1 ATAVVLVAG
10 LVIGLVLAFG
20 GSPPRHAALVSPSPT
35 PSPSHSRGPLRS
47 PFTGERVKSLH
58 RVLAVKIDNYVLARP
73 QTGLGKADLVYV
85 LPVEGGLTRF
95 MAIFSSHFPSV
106 VGPVRSAR
114 EDDLA
119 LLKQFGR
126 PALAYSGATPVLLPY
141 IARHARIVN
150 LYAGRVG
157 GYYRDNRRIAP
168 YNLYART
175 RRLLAEARHASKA
188 HWIGFRFGPPPAGGH
203 HTVSRSASFPSATYR
218 FTWSSKRGRWLV
230 RIDGKRARTTSGRQL
245 GPATVVI
252 QHTRITTSRFL
263 EYGSRPPTPCPPG
276 TAARPC
282 CAAGASTGRA
292 GPARTCPAA
301 PPSPPGPGSRC
312 GSPAARSGS
321 CWSAKDPSP
330 GPLAG
335 WFRRHRPRRVR

>member
-1 ATAVVLVAG
+1 MVWTGKRIAAVAAAVLLVAG

-20 GSPPRHAALVSPSPT
+20 GGSPRRATVAPPSPA

-73 QTGLGKADLVYV
+73 QTGLGKADIVYV
-85 LPVEGGLTRF
+85 IPVEGGLTRF
-95 MAIFSSHFPSV
+95 MAIFSSHFPPV

-119 LLKQFGR
+119 LLKQYGR

-168 YNLYART
+168 YNLFART

-188 HWIGFRFGPPPAGGH
+188 RDIGFRFGPPPPGGH
-203 HTVSRSASFPSATYR
+203 HAGSRSAAFPSASYR
-218 FTWSSKRGRWLV
+218 FTWSGRRGRWLV
-230 RIDGKRARTTSGRQL
+230 RIDGTRARTTTGRQL
-245 GPATVVI
+245 GAATVVI
-252 QHTRITTSRFL
+252 QHTRIITSRFI
-263 EYGSRPPTPCPPG
+263 EYGSHPPY
-276 TAARPC
+276 AV
-282 CAAGASTGRA
+282 STGNGSATVLRNGRA
-292 GPARTCPAA
+292 YRARW
-301 PPSPPGPGSRC
+301 SRPHVH
-312 GSPAARSGS
+312 GGTTFTTRSGQPMTF
-321 CWSAKDPSP
+321 AR
-330 GPLAG
+330 GPVWILL
-335 WFRRHRPRRVR
+335 VR